1 MKYVLSFDLD
11 QAYCKNYLEGQA
23 QIIWN
28 LWAPWSW
35 APEHGGVGGGVI
47 FLTQQHKAYSMAILH
62 HNCAQNMS

>member
-35 APEHGGVGGGVI
+35 APEHGGVGGGGWT
-47 FLTQQHKAYSMAILH
+47 LA
-62 HNCAQNMS
+62 